1 MNTATHLLT
10 AVAVLA
16 RPGRPGR
23 NTAVVA
29 GALLPDAW
37 IFGFWGW
44 HRAQGVPELRLWREL
59 YWQEPWQTVG
69 AIANSAPL
77 GLAILVAGLVTRV
90 SWLAVLGGAMLI
102 HLALDFPVHADD
114 AHRHFWP
121 ITDWRFHAPF
131 SYWDL
136 RYHADKVIWL
146 EAALT
151 AACLVVLW
159 RRFGGRPARAALG
172 LLAAGYVGAY
182 AYFALVF

>member
-77 GLAILVAGLVTRV
+77 GLAILVAGLVTR
-90 SWLAVLGGAMLI
+90 L
-102 HLALDFPVHADD
+102 
-114 AHRHFWP
+114 
-121 ITDWRFHAPF
+121 
-131 SYWDL
+131 
-136 RYHADKVIWL
+136 
-146 EAALT
+146 
-151 AACLVVLW
+151 
-159 RRFGGRPARAALG
+159 
-172 LLAAGYVGAY
+172 
-182 AYFALVF
+182 